1 MSEEENVEIVR
12 RWLEEGWNGKNV
24 DLADELFSPDFTAQG
39 GPHGKVSLS
48 DYKLYVQVALA
59 AFPDLRCSIIELIPA
74 GEIVVSKVRVRG
86 THTGEAQGVA
96 PTGVD
101 IDTRVTD
108 VWLVRDGRIHERQNS
123 EFDRSGLSDLLNV
136 DVMFRSG
143 Q

>member
-1 MSEEENVEIVR
+1 M
-12 RWLEEGWNGKNV
+12 
-24 DLADELFSPDFTAQG
+24 LFRS
-39 GPHGKVSLS
+39 PHGKVSLS
-48 DYKLYVQVALA
+48 NYKTNVQVALA
-59 AFPDLRCSIIELIPA
+59 AFPNLRCSIIELIPA